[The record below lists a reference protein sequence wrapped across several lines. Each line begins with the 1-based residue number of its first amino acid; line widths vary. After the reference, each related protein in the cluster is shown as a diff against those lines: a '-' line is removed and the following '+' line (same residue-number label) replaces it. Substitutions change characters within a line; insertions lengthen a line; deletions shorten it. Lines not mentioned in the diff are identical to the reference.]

1 MFPISASVQ
10 MEAVKGKIQTEQ
22 ERISKA
28 RIEEQNKQQQVLDEL
43 NKVKAAFEMELQLL
57 KQEREKNTYP
67 VTEPQTRIQAARYCL
82 RNHASVVVNS
92 MPLRVTEKVHTHS
105 YAGFSNYAKKYMIS
119 EYSEF
124 CNIEDCYVCN

>member
-57 KQEREKNTYP
+57 KQEREKNKETSGRTYSGP
-67 VTEPQTRIQAARYCL
+67 ED
-82 RNHASVVVNS
+82 
-92 MPLRVTEKVHTHS
+92 
-105 YAGFSNYAKKYMIS
+105 AGKTQ
-119 EYSEF
+119 
-124 CNIEDCYVCN
+124 